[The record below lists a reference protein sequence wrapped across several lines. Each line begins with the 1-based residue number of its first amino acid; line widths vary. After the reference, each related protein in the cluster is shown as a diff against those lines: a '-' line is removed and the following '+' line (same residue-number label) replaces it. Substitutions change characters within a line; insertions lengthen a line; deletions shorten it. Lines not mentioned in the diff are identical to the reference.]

1 MLRPLFSCFALAL
14 AFAAPLTARALDRE
28 YVLKFLPSSGTV
40 SGYRVYLA
48 STGLPMQTLD
58 LRAVTA
64 DPDGVA
70 REALQLEA
78 TRAFTVSMTAYNAA
92 GESTRS
98 NQINVPAST
107 CDPAACD
114 DRDPCTADDC
124 QNLTCIHTRLPD
136 GSTCG
141 SGSVCLSGSCR
152 VPQCTS
158 DAQCAD
164 GDACDGAER
173 CAGFSCVG
181 GTAPVC
187 PQPGPCQQ
195 GGCSAS
201 AGCVLSNRADG
212 TACDDANPATSGD
225 QCRSGTCTGTAFSG
239 CRSDAECSDGD
250 LCNGGERC
258 MSDGRCTSGTALVCG
273 GATQCATPICRASG
287 GCGMTPR
294 ADGTTCDDGV
304 ATTTGDRCVAGL
316 CQGTTP
322 DTNPTPNPTPERLS
336 LVSITPGRVRGL
348 GLYRLALSGS
358 GFAPG
363 LKVSFAA
370 TNMLR
375 VPYVYFAKVTSAE
388 RIDLQ
393 IWNPPRNYDR
403 VWDVVVT
410 LPDGQKAVLPAA
422 FRTDR

>member
-1 MLRPLFSCFALAL
+1 MLRSLFSCFALAL
-14 AFAAPLTARALDRE
+14 AFAAPLTAHALDRE

-48 STGLPMQTLD
+48 STGLPTQTLD
-58 LRAVTA
+58 LGAVTP

-92 GESTRS
+92 GESARS

-107 CDPAACD
+107 CDPTACD

-124 QNLTCIHTRLPD
+124 QNLTCIHTRLSD
-136 GSTCG
+136 GAVCG

-158 DAQCAD
+158 DSQCAD

-173 CAGFSCVG
+173 CTGFSCVS
-181 GTAPVC
+181 GTPLVC

-201 AGCVLSNRADG
+201 AGCVLSSRPDG
-212 TACDDANPATSGD
+212 TACDDANAATSND
-225 QCRSGTCTGTAFSG
+225 QCRAGSCTGTPFSG
-239 CRSDAECSDGD
+239 CRSDAECTDAD
-250 LCNGGERC
+250 VCNGSERC
-258 MSDGRCTSGTALVCG
+258 MSDGRCSAGTALVCS
-273 GATQCATPICRASG
+273 GATQCAAPICRASG
-287 GCGMTPR
+287 GCAMTPR
-294 ADGTTCDDGV
+294 PDGTSCDDGV

-322 DTNPTPNPTPERLS
+322 APAPAPTPERLTLTS
-336 LVSITPGRVRGL
+336 VTPARVRGL
-348 GLYRLALSGS
+348 GLYRLVLTGS
-358 GFAPG
+358 GFVPG
-363 LKVSFAA
+363 AKVAFAA
-370 TNMLR
+370 TSMLR
-375 VPYVYFAKVTSAE
+375 VPYVYWATATSAE
-388 RIDLQ
+388 RIDLS
-393 IWNPPRNYDR
+393 IWNPPRNMNR